1 MFQTM
6 DAMGGVGEISV
17 VTKDEEKNYRLTIA
31 DSGPGISEGNLNKIF
46 DPFFTTK
53 DPGKGTGLGLSICHQ
68 IVENHGATISCTS
81 QEGKGAQF
89 HILFPKSNM
98 EGKEGLG

>member
-6 DAMGGVGEISV
+6 DAMGGVGGISV
-17 VTKDEEKNYRLTIA
+17 VTKDEEKNHRLTIA
-31 DSGPGISEGNLNKIF
+31 DSGPGISEGNLIKIF